1 MGKKLNTP
9 LIFSAHLDVRP
20 YLSSTVLQ
28 KRFTAK
34 WPSEP
39 PRNGR
44 SGGTADDVSVIYE
57 LYAVVCHRGNLQAR
71 IISLCSKISWGCR
84 GEVNGTVYHDQG
96 STAGNKMH
104 VLHGM

>member
-1 MGKKLNTP
+1 MCLCVRGLFWLQGVGKKLNTP
-9 LIFSAHLDVRP
+9 LIFAAHLDVRP

-34 WPSEP
+34 WPSEQ

-44 SGGTADDVSVIYE
+44 SGGEADDGSVIYE

-71 IISLCSKISWGCR
+71 IISLCSDILGLW
-84 GEVNGTVYHDQG
+84 
-96 STAGNKMH
+96 M
-104 VLHGM
+104 